1 MGARCILE
9 VLINEASPLPL
20 PPSSD
25 TEQSAERSTPFTRMV
40 VVIHCCHSDSVF
52 EQEPR
57 CSTANERFHFRRG
70 TLLSASKNLPRQ
82 FQNPPPSNIL
92 HFNFQTFRFHRNH
105 PDLYKLFP
113 PNIQQI
119 LTKIDRLRMNRRY
132 MDPNHRTRNAI
143 SGSTLLYSYN
153 RCQLVREVL
162 PARQG
167 ERAY

>member
-1 MGARCILE
+1 MTQYLNKSPGALRPTNASTFGEERCPPRP
-9 VLINEASPLPL
+9 PLRFEK
-20 PPSSD
+20 S
-25 TEQSAERSTPFTRMV
+25 FTT
-40 VVIHCCHSDSVF
+40 I
-52 EQEPR
+52 PK
-57 CSTANERFHFRRG
+57 FH
-70 TLLSASKNLPRQ
+70 
-82 FQNPPPSNIL
+82 QNPPPSNIL

-105 PDLYKLFP
+105 SLYKLFP